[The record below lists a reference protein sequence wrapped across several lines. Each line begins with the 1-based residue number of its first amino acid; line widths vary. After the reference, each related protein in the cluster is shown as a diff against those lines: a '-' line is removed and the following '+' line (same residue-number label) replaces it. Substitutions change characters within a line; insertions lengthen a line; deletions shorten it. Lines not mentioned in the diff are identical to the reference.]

1 MVWSN
6 TAEEAIL
13 LDGVFGPT
21 LTQAADLGLAFVLC
35 ALIGLEREAS
45 NKSAGLRTHT
55 LVGFGAALFTL
66 VGAWGFNSSIAPGAP
81 VDPTRIAAQVVSGI
95 GFIGGGV
102 IFVRRDAVKGL
113 TTAATIW
120 LTAAVGMASGAG
132 LRGLAVLATMGH
144 FLIVYGLAALARR
157 LPAPRWA
164 PRELA
169 LIYLDGYG
177 VLRHVLLA
185 CSERGF
191 TVGDVS
197 TRRPDG
203 EPRHVGVTLHV
214 RGTGSMVELVAT
226 LSDIEGMVSVASGDV
241 DSATE

>member
-1 MVWSN
+1 
-6 TAEEAIL
+6 L
-13 LDGVFGPT
+13 LSIELGPT

-66 VGAWGFNSSIAPGAP
+66 VGAWGFSSSIAPGGT

-113 TTAATIW
+113 TTAATVW
-120 LTAAVGMASGAG
+120 LTAAVGMACGAG
-132 LRGLAVLATMGH
+132 LRGLALLATIGH
-144 FLIVYGLAALARR
+144 FLIVFGLAALARR
-157 LPAPRWA
+157 LPRPRWA
-164 PRELA
+164 TSQLA
-169 LIYLDGYG
+169 LVYLDGYG

-191 TVGDVS
+191 TVSDVA
-197 TRRPDG
+197 THRPDD
-203 EPRHVGVTLHV
+203 EPRHVGVILQL
-214 RGTGSMVELVAT
+214 RGTGSINDLVGTLAEL
-226 LSDIEGMVSVASGDV
+226 EGMVSVATGDV
-241 DSATE
+241 DAATE